1 MLVWRL
7 CCHIGPVHKTLYI
20 LSSLFVPAQTE
31 SRVWIVFYTC
41 PGCSHPDSPMSTSEA
56 CKTEGAPDAID
67 VADNFTVYKTPPPT
81 PRAVLPTCAV
91 EPQAPGVGLVVPA
104 GGHDPD
110 SEPSGARGAELLVA
124 AVGGGIG
131 GSDGQGDGD
140 GGLLGERDAH
150 TTAAASMEADSSSK
164 QVRGTDSEPESELSE
179 KCSVAEVLHSE
190 PIDPGAGRNAVRSP
204 QFTVYR
210 TYPPTHG
217 PTRDHE
223 PQALG
228 VGRIPY
234 PPIGGDPIPI
244 PGLIGPIPFG
254 ESNPQW
260 SWEVEETTTTVTESK
275 DVSLHRN
282 DGTFHVSSS
291 STTKVD
297 KHKKYILKRKRT
309 VDLRLRL
316 GCNDI
321 AMSSLKLLP
330 PFHFTFP
337 HGGEQ
342 CHVKCTFESCP
353 GLTVKHCQCET
364 VLRTP

>member
-1 MLVWRL
+1 M
-7 CCHIGPVHKTLYI
+7 
-20 LSSLFVPAQTE
+20 
-31 SRVWIVFYTC
+31 WIVFDTC

-56 CKTEGAPDAID
+56 CKTEGAPDGID
-67 VADNFTVYKTPPPT
+67 EADNFTVYKTPPPT
-81 PRAVLPTCAV
+81 PCSVLPTCAV
-91 EPQAPGVGLVVPA
+91 ELQALGVGLVVPE

-110 SEPSGARGAELLVA
+110 SESSGARGAELLVA

-131 GSDGQGDGD
+131 GFDGQGDGD

-164 QVRGTDSEPESELSE
+164 QVGHTDSEPESELSE
-179 KCSVAEVLHSE
+179 KCSLAEVLHSE
-190 PIDPGAGRNAVRSP
+190 PIDPVAGSQAVRSP
-204 QFTVYR
+204 QFAVYR

-217 PTRDHE
+217 PTRDNE

-228 VGRIPY
+228 VGLVPRGSHGIPY
-234 PPIGGDPIPI
+234 PPFGGDPVPI

-254 ESNPQW
+254 ESNPAW
-260 SWEVEETTTTVTESK
+260 SWEVEETTTTVTESR

-309 VDLRLRL
+309 V
-316 GCNDI
+316 
-321 AMSSLKLLP
+321 
-330 PFHFTFP
+330 
-337 HGGEQ
+337 
-342 CHVKCTFESCP
+342 
-353 GLTVKHCQCET
+353 LT
-364 VLRTP
+364 